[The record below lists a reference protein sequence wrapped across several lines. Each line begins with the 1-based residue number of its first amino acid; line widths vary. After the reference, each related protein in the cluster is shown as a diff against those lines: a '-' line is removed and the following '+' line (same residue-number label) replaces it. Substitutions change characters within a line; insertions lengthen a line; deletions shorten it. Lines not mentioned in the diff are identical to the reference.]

1 MLKAATAIIREDNL
15 VCLIILCTPHRVE
28 CSRIYTDIPDSQ
40 SYFLEQVILKNKRH
54 NLEHLKLVCTNI
66 SHKTPS
72 QQIVEQAYRENHV
85 KKRGQVYYPI
95 GGVVMCAY
103 HVECN
108 SFNFQNDDILGMV
121 ILREKSIRKIF
132 VDNFMIYNFYLSY
145 IFDKTY
151 RFQEKLKK
159 SENFD
164 FYLE

>member
-1 MLKAATAIIREDNL
+1 
-15 VCLIILCTPHRVE
+15 
-28 CSRIYTDIPDSQ
+28 
-40 SYFLEQVILKNKRH
+40 
-54 NLEHLKLVCTNI
+54 
-66 SHKTPS
+66 
-72 QQIVEQAYRENHV
+72 
-85 KKRGQVYYPI
+85 
-95 GGVVMCAY
+95 
-103 HVECN
+103 
-108 SFNFQNDDILGMV
+108 MV